1 MNLYKILIIM
11 FSFFC
16 SNSISQ
22 NSLTSFYDLEIK
34 SIEGKEIDFN
44 KFKGKKV
51 LIVNVASYCGFTGQY
66 RALEELY
73 ASFKDE
79 SL

>member
-34 SIEGKEIDFN
+34 SIEGKEIDF
-44 KFKGKKV
+44 KTFKGKK
-51 LIVNVASYCGFTGQY
+51 
-66 RALEELY
+66 
-73 ASFKDE
+73 SFNCE
-79 SL
+79 CSFILWFYWAI